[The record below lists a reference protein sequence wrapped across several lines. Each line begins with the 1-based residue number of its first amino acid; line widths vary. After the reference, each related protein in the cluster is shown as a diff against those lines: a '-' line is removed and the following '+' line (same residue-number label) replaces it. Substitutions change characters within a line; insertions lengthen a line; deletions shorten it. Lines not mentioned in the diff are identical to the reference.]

1 MSQLNDWF
9 LKSRDAET
17 GEYANL
23 PEAAKGG
30 SKAIVQPPPPSVAA
44 EAAAAA
50 ATAAKAKAAKAAA
63 GASSKKPA
71 ASGANSS
78 SSGSSSGSGR
88 AGKQQAS
95 AVATPTLS
103 LEYLGGLKGA
113 VQEYMDVWQQYEP
126 IDPSLAL
133 RKWQLRQICEPHWL

>member
-1 MSQLNDWF
+1 VSQLNDWF

-30 SKAIVQPPPPSVAA
+30 SKAIVHPPPPSVAA

-71 ASGANSS
+71 AAGANSS

-103 LEYLGGLKGA
+103 LEYLGGLKEA